1 MPHLLKP
8 HNSTLML
15 KAQKVP
21 FGREQ
26 WGNVVKSTRWDN
38 GTSEYGFYSFG
49 ASGSI
54 DINELFT
61 DDNMY
66 ANASGAMVGNRL
78 DVIRYNRE
86 QNVMYHYLYNATT
99 GECEDVSYLTD
110 FSMWAT
116 ETAVS
121 ADNKVYGVFFTGDAE
136 GTELGI
142 ADYAN
147 ETRTAIGTVSRYYVA
162 LGITKDNVLYGNGP
176 KAYVN
181 SFIGDDIPLKP
192 TNVKATVDIKTGKV
206 NLSWTAVT
214 KGINGGYVGDM
225 KYNVVRYPDN
235 KAIATATA
243 ATSVSD
249 MLPGGD
255 LTGYY
260 YTVQAISGQ
269 RKSESVKSNSISF
282 GDVLEPP
289 YYQNFENANSMNT
302 LTVLDENN
310 DGTTWQFLEDDGSN
324 QSAVSISYAEVDHDD
339 WLVLPALNLKAGVL
353 YNLSY
358 RVATQ
363 GASYPEELEVKYG
376 AEPTAAAMI
385 HEVASKTEYT
395 NQDYVTV
402 KKEIVVDKDQVAYI
416 GFHCT
421 SSADWCYQLVLNN
434 ISVVGN
440 SLKAPDAITEIST
453 TAATDGSLKVR
464 IDFTA
469 PSKAI
474 DGTKLTSDMEV
485 KIVRDGEVIQE
496 MGAIKPGQ
504 KYYYLD
510 NYAQNGYN
518 YYSVIASNDEG
529 VGRES
534 KVVEA
539 YVGED
544 TPAKVQNI
552 KYSVDNDVITLTWD
566 PVTTGQ
572 HGGYRVARSLHSAL
586 CRASLLMATVAA
598 PAMYRLLPRMLRCS
612 VRVRFRS
619 RAPQTRLLCSLRSL
633 HWLTPMARWWFTY
646 ASPTSLRSSSA
657 LSTTASSTILPRIG
671 VQRL

>member
-38 GTSEYGFYSFG
+38 GTPEYGFYSFG

-99 GECEDVSYLTD
+99 GECEDVSFLTD

-147 ETRTAIGTVSRYYVA
+147 ETRTAIDTVSRYYVA

-235 KAIATATA
+235 KAI
-243 ATSVSD
+243 
-249 MLPGGD
+249 
-255 LTGYY
+255 
-260 YTVQAISGQ
+260 
-269 RKSESVKSNSISF
+269 
-282 GDVLEPP
+282 
-289 YYQNFENANSMNT
+289 
-302 LTVLDENN
+302 
-310 DGTTWQFLEDDGSN
+310 
-324 QSAVSISYAEVDHDD
+324 
-339 WLVLPALNLKAGVL
+339 
-353 YNLSY
+353 
-358 RVATQ
+358 
-363 GASYPEELEVKYG
+363 
-376 AEPTAAAMI
+376 
-385 HEVASKTEYT
+385 
-395 NQDYVTV
+395 
-402 KKEIVVDKDQVAYI
+402 
-416 GFHCT
+416 
-421 SSADWCYQLVLNN
+421 
-434 ISVVGN
+434 
-440 SLKAPDAITEIST
+440 
-453 TAATDGSLKVR
+453 
-464 IDFTA
+464 
-469 PSKAI
+469 
-474 DGTKLTSDMEV
+474 DGTKLTSEMEV
-485 KIVRDGEVIQE
+485 KIVRDGEVI
-496 MGAIKPGQ
+496 
-504 KYYYLD
+504 
-510 NYAQNGYN
+510 
-518 YYSVIASNDEG
+518 
-529 VGRES
+529 
-534 KVVEA
+534 
-539 YVGED
+539 
-544 TPAKVQNI
+544 
-552 KYSVDNDVITLTWD
+552 
-566 PVTTGQ
+566 
-572 HGGYRVARSLHSAL
+572 
-586 CRASLLMATVAA
+586 
-598 PAMYRLLPRMLRCS
+598 
-612 VRVRFRS
+612 
-619 RAPQTRLLCSLRSL
+619 
-633 HWLTPMARWWFTY
+633 
-646 ASPTSLRSSSA
+646 
-657 LSTTASSTILPRIG
+657 
-671 VQRL
+671 

>member
-1 MPHLLKP
+1 MPSQTNAQQARPKGMLHLLKP

-38 GTSEYGFYSFG
+38 GTPEYGFYSFG

-78 DVIRYNRE
+78 NVIRYNRE

-99 GECEDVSYLTD
+99 DACEDVSYLTD

-162 LGITKDNVLYGNGP
+162 LGITKDNVLYGIDTDGNLYSINSTTAKDTKIGDFMHNEQVAMLTIPKETVKDAAPAIASDMSLVFDKASLTGKVCFTAPSTTYIGSCLSGSFNYVVSVDGKQVKNGTANAGQKVEEALTVKRGIHSVAVCFSNAAGNGP

-235 KAIATATA
+235 KAI
-243 ATSVSD
+243 
-249 MLPGGD
+249 
-255 LTGYY
+255 
-260 YTVQAISGQ
+260 
-269 RKSESVKSNSISF
+269 
-282 GDVLEPP
+282 
-289 YYQNFENANSMNT
+289 
-302 LTVLDENN
+302 
-310 DGTTWQFLEDDGSN
+310 
-324 QSAVSISYAEVDHDD
+324 
-339 WLVLPALNLKAGVL
+339 
-353 YNLSY
+353 
-358 RVATQ
+358 
-363 GASYPEELEVKYG
+363 
-376 AEPTAAAMI
+376 
-385 HEVASKTEYT
+385 
-395 NQDYVTV
+395 
-402 KKEIVVDKDQVAYI
+402 
-416 GFHCT
+416 
-421 SSADWCYQLVLNN
+421 
-434 ISVVGN
+434 
-440 SLKAPDAITEIST
+440 
-453 TAATDGSLKVR
+453 
-464 IDFTA
+464 
-469 PSKAI
+469 

-496 MGAIKPGQ
+496 MGVIEPGQ

-529 VGRES
+529 IGRES

-598 PAMYRLLPRMLRCS
+598 PVMYRLLPRMLRCS

-619 RAPQTRLLCSLRSL
+619 RAPQTRRSCSPRSL

-671 VQRL
+671 AQRL

>member
-1 MPHLLKP
+1 MP
-8 HNSTLML
+8 
-15 KAQKVP
+15 
-21 FGREQ
+21 
-26 WGNVVKSTRWDN
+26 
-38 GTSEYGFYSFG
+38 EYGFYSFG

-363 GASYPEELEVKYG
+363 GTSYPEELEVKYG

-402 KKEIVVDKDQVAYI
+402 KKEIVIDKDQVAYI

-421 SSADWCYQLVLNN
+421 SNADWCYQLVLNN

-496 MGAIKPGQ
+496 MGAIEPGQ

-518 YYSVIASNDEG
+518 YYSVITSNDEG

-534 KVVEA
+534 NVVEA

-619 RAPQTRLLCSLRSL
+619 RAPQTRRSCSLRSL

-671 VQRL
+671 AQRL

>member
-1 MPHLLKP
+1 MPSLTIAQQARPKGMLHLLKP

-21 FGREQ
+21 LGREQ

-38 GTSEYGFYSFG
+38 GTPEYGFYSFG

-78 DVIRYNRE
+78 NVIRYNRE

-99 GECEDVSYLTD
+99 DACEDVSYLTD

-235 KAIATATA
+235 KAI
-243 ATSVSD
+243 
-249 MLPGGD
+249 
-255 LTGYY
+255 
-260 YTVQAISGQ
+260 
-269 RKSESVKSNSISF
+269 
-282 GDVLEPP
+282 
-289 YYQNFENANSMNT
+289 
-302 LTVLDENN
+302 
-310 DGTTWQFLEDDGSN
+310 
-324 QSAVSISYAEVDHDD
+324 
-339 WLVLPALNLKAGVL
+339 
-353 YNLSY
+353 
-358 RVATQ
+358 
-363 GASYPEELEVKYG
+363 
-376 AEPTAAAMI
+376 
-385 HEVASKTEYT
+385 
-395 NQDYVTV
+395 
-402 KKEIVVDKDQVAYI
+402 
-416 GFHCT
+416 
-421 SSADWCYQLVLNN
+421 
-434 ISVVGN
+434 
-440 SLKAPDAITEIST
+440 
-453 TAATDGSLKVR
+453 
-464 IDFTA
+464 
-469 PSKAI
+469 

-496 MGAIKPGQ
+496 MGAIEPGQ

-539 YVGED
+539 YVSED

-572 HGGYRVARSLHSAL
+572 HGDYRVARSLHSAL

-619 RAPQTRLLCSLRSL
+619 RAPQTRRSCSLRSL

-671 VQRL
+671 AQRL